1 MTAKLIFLV
10 ALALLAPLP
19 RPAAAATI
27 ADARSAVVR
36 GTLNYLNT
44 PYLWGGMHRDTG
56 MDCSA
61 FAKQVYADAGLQLP
75 RVARVDHVG
84 IYVGK
89 GYFVHASFT
98 NGVHID
104 SVANPYY
111 FSRLVAA
118 RKYAG
123 F

>member
-1 MTAKLIFLV
+1 MTDTARADGRTADELRTVTIERGWSAHAEGSALISFG
-10 ALALLAPLP
+10 
-19 RPAAAATI
+19 
-27 ADARSAVVR
+27 
-36 GTLNYLNT
+36 GTKVLCT
-44 PYLWGGMHRDTG
+44 
-56 MDCSA
+56 
-61 FAKQVYADAGLQLP
+61 
-75 RVARVDHVG
+75 
-84 IYVGK
+84 
-89 GYFVHASFT
+89 ASFT